1 MKPITT
7 LLALATTLV
16 LACPLLSK
24 AETPDFEMI
33 PPDVTIPAETG
44 TPTAVSQPTG
54 FGFTQQTPASTGTQA
69 TTADPQNQKDPI
81 AVITTDK
88 GIITMRL
95 FRKYAPETVANFVE
109 LAQKGFY
116 NGLTFHRV
124 EPGFVIQGGC
134 PYGNG
139 SGLYI
144 DPATNKPRFLNLE
157 TNANLKHNAPGVV
170 AMARFGKNPNSA
182 SCQFYITLAPQPK
195 LDMQYSVFGG
205 VVNGMDIVKQIAK
218 GDKIQSIVIQQ

>member
-1 MKPITT
+1 MKPIQT
-7 LLALATTLV
+7 LLSLALALAV
-16 LACPLLSK
+16 ACPLVSE
-24 AETPDFEMI
+24 AETTDFDMI
-33 PPDVTIPAETG
+33 PPEVTIPTAS
-44 TPTAVSQPTG
+44 TPPPAASQPTG
-54 FGFTQQTPASTGTQA
+54 FGFTQQAPAVANPQA
-69 TTADPQNQKDPI
+69 PGADPQNQKDPI

-95 FRKYAPETVANFVE
+95 FRKYAPATVANFVE

-157 TNANLKHNAPGVV
+157 TSPNLKHNAPGVV
-170 AMARFGKNPNSA
+170 AMARFGKNPHSS